1 MGKKIK
7 GKDTTGTSSHRK
19 DHTFQWNST
28 HQAIEKAMIDHL
40 RDTKTFPSYMDISKK
55 TGFSK
60 RCIIRHMKEMNIQN
74 MMPTYKVMS
83 PAVMSGLFAKAR
95 SGSAPASKLWF
106 QMVEGFAEKISTDNK
121 HHMDKDVDDDHA
133 LEILEAGARTLRR
146 KVGDAE

>member
-1 MGKKIK
+1 MAKKNK
-7 GKDTTGTSSHRK
+7 VKDTPGTTSHRK

-40 RDTKTFPSYMDISKK
+40 REHKTFPSYMDISKK
-55 TGFSK
+55 TGYSK

-74 MMPTYKVMS
+74 MMPTYQVMS

-106 QMVEGFAEKISTDNK
+106 QMVEGFIEKYNADHNIKGNPFANFTD
-121 HHMDKDVDDDHA
+121 
-133 LEILEAGARTLRR
+133 EELEAEEKKLDESR
-146 KVGDAE
+146 